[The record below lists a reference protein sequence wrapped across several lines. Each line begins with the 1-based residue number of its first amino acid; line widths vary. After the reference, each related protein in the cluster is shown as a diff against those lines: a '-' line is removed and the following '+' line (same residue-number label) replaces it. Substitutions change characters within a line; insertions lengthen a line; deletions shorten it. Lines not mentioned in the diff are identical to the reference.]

1 MKQFYLEFSLELKMT
16 MFILLWTHCTK
27 TQLCGK
33 GTNSGNGGRT
43 EKKMTT
49 SSKVEELGYSDHNCT
64 IGRCERIG
72 EGQIV
77 MEKIYQYVYES

>member
-1 MKQFYLEFSLELKMT
+1 MKQFHLEFSLEIKMT
-16 MFILLWTHCTK
+16 MFILLWTHYTK
-27 TQLCGK
+27 TQFYGK

-49 SSKVEELGYSDHNCT
+49 IKVEELSYSGHNCT

-72 EGQIV
+72 EGQII
-77 MEKIYQYVYES
+77 MEKIYQCGYES